1 MSGAPQ
7 VPKSGSPTLDL
18 SPLHGFRAIGAVF
31 EDMFGAFSLL
41 PLALT
46 LGWLDIKLR
55 YRGSILGPFWLTIST
70 AVMIGAL
77 GGVYGTLFHMDL
89 SSYLP
94 FLALSLVLWGY
105 ISTLLNE
112 APSIFSHNASALHAM
127 RMPLMVN
134 VLRMIVRN
142 ALVLLHNVVV
152 VVLVFAYFQVVPRN
166 MLSILPALLLWMAD
180 SMAICVLLGLLGA
193 RFRDMP
199 PLVSSVIQICFF
211 VTPVI
216 WKPSLIHSGAQYLL
230 LDPFYPLLEIIRAP
244 LLGEVTSMSVWM
256 AALVHS
262 LLVWILAIGFL
273 ARFRA
278 RVPYW
283 I

>member
-1 MSGAPQ
+1 MSGVPQ

-18 SPLHGFRAIGAVF
+18 SPLRGFGAIGAVF

-41 PLALT
+41 PLALA

-94 FLALSLVLWGY
+94 FLSLSLVLWGY
-105 ISTLLNE
+105 ISSLVNE
-112 APSIFSHNASALHAM
+112 APSIFSQNASALHAM

-134 VLRMIVRN
+134 VLRAIVRN

-152 VVLVFAYFQVVPRN
+152 IALVFAYFRVMPQD
-166 MLSILPALLLWMAD
+166 LFSIIPALILWIVD
-180 SMAICVLLGLLGA
+180 SMAICVLLGLIGA

-216 WKPSLIHSGAQYLL
+216 WQPSLIHAGRQYLL
-230 LDPFYPLLEIIRAP
+230 LDPFYPLLQIVRAP
-244 LLGEVTSMSVWM
+244 LLGETPDISIWI

-262 LLVWILAIGFL
+262 ILVWVLAIGFF

-278 RVPYW
+278 RVAYW

>member
-18 SPLHGFRAIGAVF
+18 SPLRGFRAIGAVF

-41 PLALT
+41 PLALA

-77 GGVYGTLFHMDL
+77 GAVYGTLFHMDL
-89 SSYLP
+89 RSYLP
-94 FLALSLVLWGY
+94 FLSLSLVLWGY
-105 ISTLLNE
+105 ISTLVNE
-112 APSIFSHNASALHAM
+112 APSIFSQNASALHAM

-134 VLRMIVRN
+134 VLRAIIRN
-142 ALVLLHNVVV
+142 TLILLHNVVV
-152 VVLVFAYFQVVPRN
+152 VALVFAFFRVIPQN
-166 MLSILPALLLWMAD
+166 LLSVLPALVLWIVD
-180 SMAICVLLGLLGA
+180 SMAVCVLLGLIGA

-216 WKPSLIHSGAQYLL
+216 WKPSLIHAGAQYLL
-230 LDPFYPLLEIIRAP
+230 IDPFYPLLEIIRAP
-244 LLGEVTSMSVWM
+244 LLGEVTGVSIW
-256 AALVHS
+256 AAAMVHS

-278 RVPYW
+278 RVAYW